1 MLHLFVH
8 KNVLIPQVRLWY
20 TIGYEYRT
28 AIIIDCTPPCDMG
41 IKLMRTK
48 TKIKTV
54 DSLSR
59 KEKKKNKQLHN
70 KKLRQQKQSTRSS
83 AG

>member
-1 MLHLFVH
+1 MLHLFVPV
-8 KNVLIPQVRLWY
+8 NVLIPQVPFCY
-20 TIGYEYRT
+20 TSGYEYRT
-28 AIIIDCTPPCDMG
+28 AISVDYTPPCDMG
-41 IKLMRTK
+41 FKLMRTK

-70 KKLRQQKQSTRSS
+70 KKLRQQKQSTRNSV
-83 AG
+83 G

>member
-1 MLHLFVH
+1 
-8 KNVLIPQVRLWY
+8 
-20 TIGYEYRT
+20 
-28 AIIIDCTPPCDMG
+28 
-41 IKLMRTK
+41 MRTK

-70 KKLRQQKQSTRSS
+70 KKLRQQKQSARSS
-83 AG
+83 TG